1 MFVYGESGFAE
12 QSLDTRRSQVNL
24 NTSPDLC
31 LSFPGIS
38 KSLSLSLVGG
48 LGGPVD
54 AFASKCVSPAGL
66 VDALTGTQINESH
79 VGLP

>member
-1 MFVYGESGFAE
+1 MLGAAAKALKIFQPKLRQSMQGLWSG
-12 QSLDTRRSQVNL
+12 
-24 NTSPDLC
+24 DLC
-31 LSFPGIS
+31 ISLPGIS
-38 KSLSLSLVGG
+38 QSLSLSLVGG